1 MPQSAAVSKPETAPL
16 LVAHGL
22 SRRYGQHQAL
32 WALDLELHP
41 GQVLGLLGPNGA
53 GKSTTL
59 ELLSGNLQPHT
70 GSIQIN
76 GFDLAHDPLAA
87 RRQLGYLPDS
97 PPLYPELRVDE
108 YLGMV
113 ATLQGLGRQARR
125 EALTRVK
132 RQCHLEDVG
141 RQLIS
146 HLSRGYQQRVGLA
159 QALIHQPRLLIL
171 DEPTV
176 GLDPIQVREIR
187 ALIRS
192 LAEQCSIILSTHILP
207 EVQAL
212 CSHVTVLKRG
222 QVVYN
227 GAISE
232 FSGQES
238 PGRAW
243 QLVLRRPPERGAL
256 EALPGI
262 SHVGEQGN
270 GHFILQGEEAAIQ
283 DLVRVSAEQDWGLVE
298 LSPRGATLEDLFM
311 QVTEA
316 QT

>member
-1 MPQSAAVSKPETAPL
+1 MPQSAALSKSGGPAL
-16 LVAHGL
+16 LAAQGL

-32 WALDLELHP
+32 WALDLELHA
-41 GQVLGLLGPNGA
+41 GQVMGLLGPNGA

-70 GSIQIN
+70 GSIHIN
-76 GFDLAHDPLAA
+76 GFDLAREPLAA

-108 YLGMV
+108 YLRMC
-113 ATLQGLGRQARR
+113 ATLQGLGRDERTR
-125 EALTRVK
+125 ALSRVK
-132 RQCHLEDVG
+132 RQCHLDEVG

-146 HLSRGYQQRVGLA
+146 RLSRGYQQRVGLA

-176 GLDPIQVREIR
+176 GLDPIQIREIR
-187 ALIRS
+187 DLIRTLS
-192 LAEQCSIILSTHILP
+192 EQCSIILSTHILP

-212 CSHVTVLKRG
+212 CSHVTVLNRG
-222 QVVYN
+222 RMVYT
-227 GAISE
+227 GALNE
-232 FSGQES
+232 FAGGE
-238 PGRAW
+238 GRAW
-243 QLVLRRPPERGAL
+243 QLVLRRPPARKAL

-262 SHVGEQGN
+262 SQVGEQGN
-270 GHFILQGEEAAIQ
+270 GHFIFQGEELAIQ
-283 DLVRVSAEQDWGLVE
+283 GLVGASVDGDWGLVE
-298 LSPRGATLEDLFM
+298 LSPRGTTLEDLFM

>member
-32 WALDLELHP
+32 WALDLELRP

-70 GSIQIN
+70 GSIRIN
-76 GFDLAHDPLAA
+76 GFDMALDPLTA

-222 QVVYN
+222 RVVYN
-227 GAISE
+227 GALSE
-232 FSGQES
+232 FSGNT
-238 PGRAW
+238 GHAW
-243 QLVLRRPPERGAL
+243 QLVLRRPPERRAL
-256 EALPGI
+256 ETLPGI
-262 SHVGEQGN
+262 SQVGAQGN

-283 DLVRVSAEQDWGLVE
+283 GLVRASVEGDWGLVE
-298 LSPRGATLEDLFM
+298 LHPRGATLEDLFM